1 MLTEEIILI
10 ITSDENVASL
20 PKKRADL
27 DSYDSQDLLKG
38 FFFLFKDIRIIF
50 STINRWAS
58 TK

>member
-10 ITSDENVASL
+10 IISDENVASL

-38 FFFLFKDIRIIF
+38 FFFCLRILE
-50 STINRWAS
+50 
-58 TK
+58 

>member
-10 ITSDENVASL
+10 ITSDENVTSL

-38 FFFLFKDIRIIF
+38 FFFCLRILE
-50 STINRWAS
+50 
-58 TK
+58 